1 MRLYDSATFLLPKE
15 SLVTLK
21 KTPRVEII
29 PDQCKGCELCV
40 MECPQKVL
48 FMSKELNIM
57 GNPFSQYK
65 GEGCIGC
72 GICFYACPE
81 PGTITVFKKEKPQS

>member
-1 MRLYDSATFLLPKE
+1 MSNDSI
-15 SLVTLK
+15 
-21 KTPRVEII
+21 PRVEII

-40 MECPQKVL
+40 LECPKKVL
-48 FMSKELNIM
+48 EIGENINKL
-57 GNPFSQYK
+57 GYKNARYK

-81 PGTITVFKKEKPQS
+81 PGTITVYQKN